1 MLISQS
7 LNKFKLNLL
16 PESYLFKQETES
28 DSVFFILD
36 GNVVLTHG
44 EDSKETVVNYVGPGE
59 VLGEHLFFGL
69 PKTKRAYSAKANT
82 EVQSIRLTHAEIQE
96 IKKTNPETY
105 IDLLEHCG
113 KIIYQRLMR
122 ANSLIHCFKYEKKED
137 RLLHLIVYFF
147 DTFGRKTEQGI
158 EVYLPETL
166 FKFYIQL
173 AQDEFRFCLKK
184 LESLSLIKPIK
195 KDTYLLTNRLALM
208 QKLPSIVGELPT
220 FSII

>member
-7 LNKFKLNLL
+7 LNKFKVNLL

-59 VLGEHLFFGL
+59 VLGEHLFFDL